1 MSSPKF
7 NLSIDYFKRKW
18 RETLL
23 ISVLVFQGLFAI
35 AIGIQLFYRSG
46 VYFLDAGYYVYTL
59 ASERF
64 GQQPPAIVDAWG
76 SSLYATHM
84 LITSLIITQVLRI
97 FVDEPL
103 NFIAFLGV
111 QNFVLSV
118 AGAMLMM
125 VSFWLNGVKRNKL
138 VLPGIMGALLLPFTN
153 VGLGS
158 LLYPHVELIGT
169 SLAAIAVLLFA
180 LRWSA
185 VGDRK
190 IFVVAIVLLVLGLL
204 AREDIG
210 VHLAVTVS
218 SAVVCSQWRKLGKQ
232 GLIRASWLLG
242 ASIAAVA
249 ILMGYQR
256 FFADSKGVF
265 ALTYSGTPAYAHI
278 TSVWYL
284 LDRAMHMLSSRL
296 DLLVGLAAFVMAFF
310 VLRKREYLAFPL
322 AMLPWLLL
330 NLTAIDPAKNA
341 MGIYHLF
348 PVVLYA
354 TAPVLALTLSGKREE
369 NESTSPS
376 RGSVPMYATYG
387 VAVLSLFMG
396 GISASPTG
404 GGNILTNLLR
414 LPPISPA
421 GITATHTAIEDF
433 AKIGIGIT
441 VDDAVM
447 AIRPVELRDTPLIP
461 VTSDSGDYNSALFFP
476 RYYLGH
482 EGVRRLLKGWTDA
495 NRPITV
501 TCLPGGLVRLD
512 AADSEL
518 LPVEQT
524 PGRKFDRALRCHPL
538 IEN

>member
-7 NLSIDYFKRKW
+7 NLSIDYFKQKW

-23 ISVLVFQGLFAI
+23 VSVLVFQGLFAI
-35 AIGIQLFYRSG
+35 VIAIQLFYRSG
-46 VYFLDAGYYVYTL
+46 AYFLDAGYYVYTL
-59 ASERF
+59 ASENF
-64 GQQPPAIVDAWG
+64 GQQPPAIGDAWG

-84 LITSLIITQVLRI
+84 LITPLVISQVMRI

-103 NFIAFLGV
+103 NFIAFLGI
-111 QNFVLSV
+111 QNFVLAV

-125 VSFWLNGVKRNKL
+125 VAFWLNGVKRNKL
-138 VLPGIMGALLLPFTN
+138 VLPGVMGALLLPFTN

-169 SLAAIAVLLFA
+169 SLAAIAVLLFV
-180 LRWSA
+180 LRWND

-190 IFVVAIVLLVLGLL
+190 IFIVAIVLLTLGLL
-204 AREDIG
+204 AREDVG
-210 VHLAVTVS
+210 VHLCVTVA
-218 SAVVCSQWRKLGKQ
+218 SAVVCSQWRNLGKQ
-232 GLIRASWLLG
+232 GLIRAIWLLG
-242 ASIAAVA
+242 SGVVAVV

-284 LDRAMHMLSSRL
+284 IDRAMHMLASRL
-296 DLLVGLAAFVMAFF
+296 DLLVGLAAFVMASF

-354 TAPVLALTLSGKREE
+354 TAPVLALTLSGKR
-369 NESTSPS
+369 NPDDTAPS
-376 RGSVPMYATYG
+376 RGSIPIFATYG
-387 VAVLSLFMG
+387 VALLSLFLG
-396 GISASPTG
+396 GISAPPTG
-404 GGNILTNLLR
+404 GGSIITSLLR
-414 LPPISPA
+414 MPPISPA
-421 GITATHTAIEDF
+421 GITATHKVIEEF
-433 AKIGIGIT
+433 ALIGPGTT
-441 VDDAVM
+441 VDDSVM
-447 AIRPVELRDTPLIP
+447 AIRPVELRDVPLIP
-461 VTSDSGDYNSALFFP
+461 MIADSGDYSSALYFP

-482 EGVRRLLKGWTDA
+482 SGVRRLLKGWVET

-512 AADSEL
+512 AGDPEIFPL
-518 LPVEQT
+518 DQT
-524 PGRKFDRALRCHPL
+524 HASKFNRALRCHPL
-538 IEN
+538 IKN

>member
-1 MSSPKF
+1 MRHIIADF
-7 NLSIDYFKRKW
+7 LQRRW
-18 RETLL
+18 R
-23 ISVLVFQGLFAI
+23 VLMLACIVLGQGVLGVI
-35 AIGIQLFYRSG
+35 LGLQLFYRNG
-46 VYFLDAGYYVYTL
+46 AYFLDAGYYVYTL

-64 GQQPPAIVDAWG
+64 GQQPPAIGDAWG

-84 LITSLIITQVLRI
+84 LITPLVISQVMRI

-103 NFIAFLGV
+103 NFIAFLGI
-111 QNFVLSV
+111 QNFVLAV

-125 VSFWLNGVKRNKL
+125 VAFWLNGVKRNKL
-138 VLPGIMGALLLPFTN
+138 VLPGVMGALLLPFTN

-169 SLAAIAVLLFA
+169 SLAAIAVLLFV
-180 LRWSA
+180 LRWND

-190 IFVVAIVLLVLGLL
+190 IFIAAIVLLALGLL
-204 AREDIG
+204 AREDVG
-210 VHLAVTVS
+210 VHLCVTVA
-218 SAVVCSQWRKLGKQ
+218 SAVVCSQWSRLHRQ
-232 GLIRASWLLG
+232 ALIRAAWLIG
-242 ASIAAVA
+242 AGVVAVA

-284 LDRAMHMLSSRL
+284 VDRAMHMLASRL
-296 DLLVGLAAFVMAFF
+296 DLLLGLAAFVMAFVIF
-310 VLRKREYLAFPL
+310 RKREYLAFPL

-354 TAPVLALTLSGKREE
+354 TAPVLALTLSGKRDPDD
-369 NESTSPS
+369 TAPT
-376 RGSVPMYATYG
+376 RGAIPMFATYG
-387 VAVLSLFMG
+387 VALLSLFLG
-396 GISASPTG
+396 GISAPPTG
-404 GGNILTNLLR
+404 GGNIITSLLR
-414 LPPISPA
+414 MPPISPA

-461 VTSDSGDYNSALFFP
+461 VISDSGDYNSALFFP

-482 EGVRRLLKGWTDA
+482 KGVRQLLEGWSDA

-512 AADSEL
+512 AAEPAL
-518 LPVEQT
+518 LPIQPIPE
-524 PGRKFDRALRCHPL
+524 RKFDRALRCHPFPK
-538 IEN
+538 N

>member
-1 MSSPKF
+1 MF
-7 NLSIDYFKRKW
+7 NRSIDFLKRKW

-23 ISVLVFQGLFAI
+23 VVVLVSQGLLGVI
-35 AIGIQLFYRSG
+35 LGIQLFYRAG
-46 VYFLDAGYYVYTL
+46 VYFLDAGYYIYTL
-59 ASERF
+59 ASENF
-64 GQQPPAIVDAWG
+64 GQQPPAIGDAWG
-76 SSLYATHM
+76 STLYATHM
-84 LITSLIITQVLRI
+84 LITPLIITQVLRI

-103 NFIAFLGV
+103 NFIAFLGI
-111 QNFVLSV
+111 QNFILSV

-138 VLPGIMGALLLPFTN
+138 ILPGIMGALLLPFTN

-185 VGDRK
+185 VGDRR

-218 SAVVCSQWRKLGKQ
+218 SAVVCSQWRNLGKQ

-242 ASIAAVA
+242 AGVAAVA
-249 ILMGYQR
+249 VLMGYQR

-284 LDRAMHMLSSRL
+284 LDRVMHMLSSRL

-354 TAPVLALTLSGKREE
+354 TAPVLALTLSGRREE
-369 NESTSPS
+369 DETTSPS

-387 VAVLSLFMG
+387 VAVLSLFLG
-396 GISASPTG
+396 GVSAAPTG
-404 GGNILTNLLR
+404 GGSILTSLLR

-433 AKIGIGIT
+433 AEIGIGIT

-461 VTSDSGDYNSALFFP
+461 VISDSGDYNSALFFP

-482 EGVRRLLKGWTDA
+482 KGVRQLLKGWSDA
-495 NRPITV
+495 NRSITV

-512 AADSEL
+512 AAEPAL
-518 LPVEQT
+518 LPIKPIPE
-524 PGRKFDRALRCHPL
+524 RKFDRALRCHPFPKD
-538 IEN
+538 